1 MGRRLRHLFEMPYYG
16 LEVTRVTIVS
26 LNINLPPPVVVD
38 RDATE
43 CNRLADDIYTA
54 CLCRS

>member
-16 LEVTRVTIVS
+16 LEVTMVTIVS

-38 RDATE
+38 SIAQ
-43 CNRLADDIYTA
+43 LAITY
-54 CLCRS
+54 